1 MQKKHWK
8 SICLVVAV
16 ILSWFFIIAGLTWN
30 AVRSLQLRDWQRAQ
44 RSSFWARQLLSPI
57 DATLGWAS
65 ADIRTWSVSLRL
77 LEQSAQLA
85 QLSRDYIPNAF
96 AGADLAN
103 AQAQDVRHLVT
114 TLTADLERWLTTYSQ
129 SLVLPKL
136 LDYRLRSTP
145 LQSLLNDSARQMTRL
160 NEVAAALD
168 TLLQGKHRY
177 IILLQNSDELRPTG
191 GFMGSY
197 ALVELDQ
204 GTMTTFEIQDIYVPD
219 GQYQGFTQA
228 PPGIDEY
235 LSSGKGLRLPDS
247 NWNPDFPAAAQEIS
261 SFFAL
266 GGVNAV
272 EGVITVNLQVAE
284 DLLRVLGPLHLPDYD
299 QTVTAE
305 NLSILARLDRDEFF
319 PGSQQKRQFLQA
331 LLTQFKIS
339 TADLTP
345 QQLTTIAEILRKAA
359 HQKNIQGYSTN
370 PAVQAVIARNN
381 ATGMLSTQ
389 RSPRY
394 LFLVESNVGINK
406 ANRLVNREVAL
417 NLQQDTTSLTVHF
430 KNKNPETTVKAER
443 GEYINYQRIF
453 VPSSQRVHEL
463 VVNGEV
469 LTSWDEQLITTS
481 QNEQLKQIG
490 FLVAVPAE
498 SDAEFSVKFMH
509 PELALGPL
517 TLQKQSGLA
526 PTIHHVTT
534 PTHTHTLL
542 LEADS
547 ILSLDAT
554 IDLEKERL

>member
-8 SICLVVAV
+8 RIGIVAAI
-16 ILSWFFIIAGLTWN
+16 ILGWHFIIAALTWN
-30 AVRSLQLRDWQRAQ
+30 AVRSLQLLDLQRAQ

-57 DATLGWAS
+57 DATLGWVS
-65 ADIRTWSVSLRL
+65 ADIRTWSVSLQL
-77 LEQSAQLA
+77 LEHSAQLA

-96 AGADLAN
+96 AGADSAK
-103 AQAQDVRHLVT
+103 AQAQEVRQLVG
-114 TLTADLERWLTTYSQ
+114 TLTVDLETWLTTYSQ
-129 SLVLPKL
+129 SVVLPQL
-136 LDYRLRSTP
+136 LGYRLRSTP
-145 LQSLLNDSARQMTRL
+145 LQSLLSDSARQMTRV
-160 NEVAAALD
+160 NEVTAALD

-177 IILLQNSDELRPTG
+177 IVLLQNSDELRPTG

-204 GTMTTFEIQDIYVPD
+204 GAVTTFEIQDIYVPD

-228 PPGIDEY
+228 PPGINEY

-247 NWNPDFPAAAQEIS
+247 NWNPDFPLATQEIS

-266 GGVNAV
+266 GGVNDV
-272 EGVITVNLQVAE
+272 EGVIALNLPVAE

-319 PGSQQKRQFLQA
+319 PGSQQKRQFLQS
-331 LLTQFKIS
+331 LLTQVKIS
-339 TADLTP
+339 TTDLTP
-345 QQLTTIAEILRKAA
+345 QQLTTITEILRKAA

-370 PAVQAVIARNN
+370 PAVQAVIARNSI
-381 ATGMLSTQ
+381 TGTLSTQ

-406 ANRLVNREVAL
+406 ANRLVNREVLL
-417 NLQQDTTSLTVHF
+417 NLQQNTTSLTLQF
-430 KNKNPETTVKAER
+430 KNKNPETSVKAER

-453 VPSSQRVHEL
+453 VPSNHRVHEL

-490 FLVAVPAE
+490 FLVTVPAE
-498 SDAEFSVKFMH
+498 SDAECSVKFMH
-509 PELALGPL
+509 PELPLRPL

-526 PTIHHVTT
+526 PTIYQVTT
-534 PTHTHTLL
+534 PSHTQTVL
-542 LEADS
+542 LEADT

-554 IDLEKERL
+554 IELEKE